1 MLVDFHAK
9 YVLHLSKL
17 HIKHRLKITFAPDP
31 TFWGNIL
38 QQAQIDILGTLT

>member
-17 HIKHRLKITFAPDP
+17 HIKLRIKITFAPDP
-31 TFWGNIL
+31 NFWGNIL
-38 QQAQIDILGTLT
+38 QQGQIGILGPLT